1 MNWDDHIG
9 LDKLQELFEAE
20 HRRQIDR
27 IIFQPHWRPALT
39 VLAVAIR
46 RVIRTNWSAPCN

>member
-27 IIFQPHWRPALT
+27 IISQPHWRPALT

-46 RVIRTNWSAPCN
+46 RGIGRTK